1 MSIPA
6 MEWVVCG
13 VVRHMHSLI
22 RMKSQEAGTDNGST
36 ERTGAHANGTSRIHW
51 RDVARRAKDSVS
63 GFPANLGDRM
73 KNDPYK
79 TLGLAA
85 AAGIG
90 VGIVLGSR
98 ILRTVLTGTVSY
110 AVVELA
116 RAYVRERMQR
126 PDGAPVVMG

>member
-1 MSIPA
+1 
-6 MEWVVCG
+6 MEWAVCR
-13 VVRHMHSLI
+13 VVRHMHPFI
-22 RMKSQEAGTDNGST
+22 GMKSHEAGTDKGRT
-36 ERTGAHANGTSRIHW
+36 ERTGAHGYGASRIHW
-51 RDVARRAKDSVS
+51 RDVARRAKDGVS

-98 ILRTVLTGTVSY
+98 ILRTVLTSAVSY

-126 PDGAPVVMG
+126 PDGAPVVVG

>member
-1 MSIPA
+1 MQ
-6 MEWVVCG
+6 
-13 VVRHMHSLI
+13 SLVG
-22 RMKSQEAGTDNGST
+22 MNSHEAGTDKGRT
-36 ERTGAHANGTSRIHW
+36 ERTGAHANGASRIHW

-63 GFPANLGDRM
+63 GFPANLGDRV

-90 VGIVLGSR
+90 VGILLGSR
-98 ILRTVLTGTVSY
+98 ILRTVVASTVSY

-116 RAYVRERMQR
+116 RAYLRERMQR
-126 PDGAPVVMG
+126 SEGAPVVVG